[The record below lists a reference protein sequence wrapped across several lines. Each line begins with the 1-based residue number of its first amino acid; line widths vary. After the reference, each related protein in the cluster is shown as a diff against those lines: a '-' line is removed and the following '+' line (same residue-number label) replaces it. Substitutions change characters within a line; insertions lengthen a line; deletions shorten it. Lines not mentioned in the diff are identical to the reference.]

1 MKQIKISEQQ
11 DREIRNKINEM
22 LNANPSANIGQ
33 LQAAIGN
40 NSNAKPTMSI
50 EFGDNVSNT
59 ERLNLASR
67 GAQTTKGEV
76 HTELKTPGDPETDVT
91 IEPKAKSGITSE
103 SFIISMKQLNE
114 MRLKKLKENSQVV
127 KIEKFLK

>member
-11 DREIRNKINEM
+11 DREIRKRINEF
-22 LNANPSANIGQ
+22 LDPNGGSLQ
-33 LQAAIGN
+33 LKYSTPKTPKTAGEIGN
-40 NSNAKPTMSI
+40 TIVQATRAAEKVPSNSNIDNSVSI
-50 EFGDNVSNT
+50 TADPDNDNKQQQITVSGDNHV
-59 ERLNLASR
+59 
-67 GAQTTKGEV
+67 
-76 HTELKTPGDPETDVT
+76 
-91 IEPKAKSGITSE
+91 SE

>member
-11 DREIRNKINEM
+11 DREIRNRINEF
-22 LNANPSANIGQ
+22 LDPNGGQLSLKYTPAGGQTPNTPGAIGQ
-33 LQAAIGN
+33 AVVNASKASEKVAS
-40 NSNAKPTMSI
+40 NS
-50 EFGDNVSNT
+50 NVSNDVSV
-59 ERLNLASR
+59 EADPDHDNKK
-67 GAQTTKGEV
+67 QT
-76 HTELKTPGDPETDVT
+76 
-91 IEPKAKSGITSE
+91 ITVGSDSNIQE

>member
-11 DREIRNKINEM
+11 DLEIRNRINEFLDPNGGSLQ
-22 LNANPSANIGQ
+22 LNY
-33 LQAAIGN
+33 
-40 NSNAKPTMSI
+40 KTPT
-50 EFGDNVSNT
+50 T
-59 ERLNLASR
+59 P
-67 GAQTTKGEV
+67 
-76 HTELKTPGDPETDVT
+76 KTPGEIGTTIVNATKAAEKVAPNSNVDNSVSITADPDNDNKQQQITV
-91 IEPKAKSGITSE
+91 SGDNNVSE